1 MVKAYVPKTLEEC
14 LKLLNDFDLKVVAGG
29 TDVLIQN
36 RAPSQLPIGYK
47 KDVCYILQIDEL
59 RKIYEDDQY
68 LYIGSAVSLEEI
80 MDSMIVPEILR
91 KTILEMASPAIRHT
105 ATLAGNIA
113 NASPAGDSLV
123 TLYLLDAEVE
133 IRSMNNLRR
142 MKVSDFITGVRRIE
156 LAKDELISK
165 IIIPKFEFD
174 QAYFKKVGPRLSDA
188 ISKLAFAGAYKLE
201 GKKITDFRVSFGAIN
216 VTVVRDLEIEKKI
229 VSNTVEDI
237 KKMQETIVSWYE
249 KVMNPIDDQRSNK
262 AYRKVVALNLLRE
275 FIENLNL

>member
-1 MVKAYVPKTLEEC
+1 MVKAYLPKTLEEC

-47 KDVCYILQIDEL
+47 KDICYILQIDEL
-59 RKIYEDDQY
+59 KKIYEDDQY

-123 TLYLLDAEVE
+123 TLYLLDSEVE
-133 IRSMNNLRR
+133 IRSMNHLRR

-188 ISKLAFAGAYKLE
+188 ISKVAFAGAYKLE
-201 GKKITDFRVSFGAIN
+201 GKKIMDFRVSFGAVN

-249 KVMNPIDDQRSNK
+249 KVINPIDDQRSNK

>member
-1 MVKAYVPKTLEEC
+1 MVKAYLPKTLEEC

-47 KDVCYILQIDEL
+47 KDICYILQIDEL
-59 RKIYEDDQY
+59 KKIYEDDQY

-123 TLYLLDAEVE
+123 TLYLLDSEVE
-133 IRSMNNLRR
+133 IRSVNHLRR

-188 ISKLAFAGAYKLE
+188 ISKVAFAGAYKLE
-201 GKKITDFRVSFGAIN
+201 GKKIMDFRVSFGAVN

-249 KVMNPIDDQRSNK
+249 KVINPIDDQRSNK